1 MEESKAKILAKKYKD
16 GTCSPEER
24 ALVENW
30 YNQLPTT
37 DTHPDLQQIQ
47 SSMDEVWG
55 RIQQG
60 YNTKQTD
67 WRPYAAA
74 ASLLVVGLFSF
85 FYFKSYKS
93 VPTEAVQDALPGQQE
108 ARLTL
113 ANGQRIQLSRTHRG
127 ISFIGAEI
135 RYSDGLRLY
144 NSVDPLLT
152 GAVPHSYILQNDL
165 NSIEAPIGGNYQIIL
180 ADGSTVWLNS
190 GSKLTF
196 PSDFQSGTAREVSL
210 SGEAFFAVSKDP
222 KHRFSVY
229 TKDQQINVLGTKF
242 NVKSYPNQEP
252 SKTTLVEGSVEI
264 VNTLSGE
271 HYGKK
276 VILKPNEQVELNK
289 VGLIKSTANT
299 EKNVAWKEGLFIF
312 NDDLLEDIML
322 SLSRW
327 YKVDVDYASLP
338 RQRFNGY
345 ISKDVKLSEVL
356 NMLEITGRST
366 FKLENNTIRAYT
378 KLK

>member
-1 MEESKAKILAKKYKD
+1 MEESKAKILAERYKN

-24 ALVENW
+24 ALVESW

-37 DTHPDLQQIQ
+37 DRHPNLLAIQ
-47 SSMDEVWG
+47 SSMDEVWD
-55 RIQQG
+55 RIQKS
-60 YNTKQTD
+60 TIKRTR
-67 WRPYAAA
+67 WWPYAAA
-74 ASLLVVGLFSF
+74 ASLLVVGLFSLL
-85 FYFKSYKS
+85 YFRNNKPISA
-93 VPTEAVQDALPGQQE
+93 ELAQDALPGQQE

-113 ANGQRIQLSRTHRG
+113 ANGQAIQLSTTQKG
-127 ISFIGAEI
+127 ISFVGSEI
-135 RYSDGLRLY
+135 RYNDGLRMY
-144 NSVDPLLT
+144 NSVDPLSKLS
-152 GAVPHSYILQNDL
+152 VPYHYILQDDL
-165 NSIEAPIGGNYQIIL
+165 NSIEAPIGGNYQIVL
-180 ADGSTVWLNS
+180 SDGTTVWLNS

-196 PSDFQSGTAREVSL
+196 PSHFQPGAAREVSL

-222 KHRFSVY
+222 EHRFSVY

-242 NVKSYPNQEP
+242 NVKSYPNQES

-264 VNTLSGE
+264 VNTLSGK
-271 HYGKK
+271 HYGEK
-276 VILKPNEQVELNK
+276 VVLSANEQAELNP
-289 VGLIKSTANT
+289 VGLIKSAANT

-338 RQRFNGY
+338 LQRFNGY

-366 FKLENNTIRAYT
+366 FKLENNTIRAYP
-378 KLK
+378 KFK

>member
-16 GTCSPEER
+16 GTCSPQER
-24 ALVENW
+24 ALLESW

-37 DTHPDLQQIQ
+37 DRHPDLKQIQ

-55 RIQQG
+55 RIHQE
-60 YNTKQTD
+60 YKIKQTN

-74 ASLLVVGLFSF
+74 ASLLLVGLVSLL
-85 FYFKSYKS
+85 YFKSKNLA
-93 VPTEAVQDALPGQQE
+93 PAELVQDAMPGQQE
-108 ARLTL
+108 ALLTL

-127 ISFIGAEI
+127 ISFAGSEI
-135 RYSDGLRLY
+135 RYSDGLPMY
-144 NSVDPLLT
+144 SVDLLLT
-152 GAVPHSYILQNDL
+152 RPAPHSYILQNDL
-165 NSIEAPIGGNYQIIL
+165 NSIEVPIGGNYQIIL

-196 PSDFQSGTAREVSL
+196 PSRFRPGTVREVSL

-242 NVKSYPNQEP
+242 NVKSYPNQES

-264 VNTLSGE
+264 VNTLSGA
-271 HYGKK
+271 HYGKS
-276 VILKPNEQVELNK
+276 VILKPNEQAELNNI
-289 VGLIKSTANT
+289 GLTKSAATT

-338 RQRFNGY
+338 LQRFNGY

-366 FKLENNTIRAYT
+366 FKLENNTIRAYP